1 MVERLLAKEKVAG
14 SNPVFRSSDWGKSPE
29 DQPCSN
35 GLVFVATV
43 LTEIFVMP
51 TISRFYG
58 IVIQMYLSEHGQH
71 KPHFHAL
78 YGDYAASIGIETG
91 EFFAG
96 KLPRRAARIVRD
108 WAKSHRAELV
118 ANWKRV
124 RRGELPTPIAPLE

>member
-1 MVERLLAKEKVAG
+1 MTSPARTGWFLFPSSHRDLHHAHHQSILRNRDPDVFERARA
-14 SNPVFRSSDWGKSPE
+14 
-29 DQPCSN
+29 
-35 GLVFVATV
+35 
-43 LTEIFVMP
+43 
-51 TISRFYG
+51 
-58 IVIQMYLSEHGQH
+58 H

-91 EFFAG
+91 ELFAG

-108 WAKSHRAELV
+108 WARSHRAELD